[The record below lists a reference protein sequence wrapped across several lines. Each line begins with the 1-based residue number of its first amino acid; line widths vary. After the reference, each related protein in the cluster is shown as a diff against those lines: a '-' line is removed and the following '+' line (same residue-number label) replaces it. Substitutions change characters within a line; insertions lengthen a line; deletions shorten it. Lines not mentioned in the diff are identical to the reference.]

1 MKRERTARLSQSSS
15 EWFHISP
22 GERFKLRTSA
32 VETEGAH
39 TMLEMMADS
48 RYGTPMH
55 IHNNEDEH
63 FIVLEGTLHIANGD
77 KTFDAPAG
85 TTVTVGKGVP
95 HAWCNLHAI
104 PLRLLI
110 VFSPGGAEELFREVA
125 ARDSDDIAAI
135 LDRFGCRIVGPT
147 LLEGVYTFNSPA
159 TDQT

>member
-1 MKRERTARLSQSSS
+1 MKRKRTARLDQSSS

-32 VETEGAH
+32 GETEWAY
-39 TMLEMMADS
+39 TMIEMMADP

-63 FIVLEGTLHIANGD
+63 FIVLGGTLHIANGD

-85 TTVTVGKGVP
+85 TTVTVAKGVP
-95 HAWCNLHAI
+95 HAWCNLDAI
-104 PLRLLI
+104 PLRMLI

-125 ARDSDDIAAI
+125 ARETDDIAAI

-147 LLEGVYTFNSPA
+147 LLEGVYTFNSPSR
-159 TDQT
+159 